1 MVLEKQKKD
10 MNKQPPWWQIIAV
23 LVSVLIPV
31 CIGLISM
38 SNKQSAQEERLK
50 RLETIQDNN
59 QQKVEREFDKIGVK
73 MDKLNETTTEILVEL
88 QKKQDRK

>member
-1 MVLEKQKKD
+1 MEKLKKD

-23 LVSVLIPV
+23 LISILIPV
-31 CIGLISM
+31 CIGLIAM

-59 QQKVEREFDKIGVK
+59 QQKVEREFDKIGTK